1 MLSRRQFTSVVPCTQ
16 PAHLPWLRRPKC
28 IALSFPLDRI
38 RVSLE
43 RTWLARLFEQVFAAA
58 DVASSKPAPD
68 IFVHAVER
76 MGIAPAECLVIEDSP
91 VGVSAAAAAGMTA
104 IGSDGGTHAGRQ
116 VGGQLVKPGEQTVAV
131 VALRGC

>member
-1 MLSRRQFTSVVPCTQ
+1 M
-16 PAHLPWLRRPKC
+16 
-28 IALSFPLDRI
+28 
-38 RVSLE
+38 
-43 RTWLARLFEQVFAAA
+43 FEQVFAAG

-104 IGSDGGTHAGRQ
+104 IGSVGGTHAGGQ
-116 VGGQLVKPGEQTVAV
+116 VGGQLVKPGEQTVMADLRHLKGAV